1 MTSFRVRLALL
12 VGGTTAALLLGA
24 GLFAWN
30 LASGFNLE
38 RLDRELHELARRNLV
53 RVPGPGNWGRL
64 DAALALLGRGEGPP
78 AYVIWARTQQRDE
91 YRSPG
96 WPADLDPATLPVPPA
111 YEGGITLT
119 EPPPPPRKSSLSPQN
134 PSLPIR
140 QTTFRTVAAGGS
152 TWRIA
157 VTGNPYTTLV
167 LGVRLEESTRD
178 LDRLRDRYLAAL
190 PAVLLLVGLGA
201 WWLATRALRPVAA
214 LTEAAESITAQD
226 LSQRIAAPAHDREF
240 GRLVTVFNA
249 MLDRL
254 ERSFQQA
261 RRFSADAS
269 HELKTPLAL
278 LQAEVEQGLRAEPA
292 GSPAQQTYRSL
303 LEEIHRLK
311 SILDKLLLLALAD
324 SGHLRVERTPLDLST
339 LVEGLAEDTEEMH
352 PELPVAR
359 SLAPGLCVAA
369 DATLLEQALRN
380 LLGNAAKFNRP
391 QGAIRVD
398 LRGDG
403 AEAVLRIGN
412 AGPGIPAGDL
422 PRLFERFYRGDPAR
436 RRDRPG
442 GAGLGLSLAREILR
456 AHGGEVS
463 LIRAETDWT
472 EFEARLPLAT
482 LNPPP
487 TDPPPAEAAADGS
500 TPPR

>member
-1 MTSFRVRLALL
+1 VTSFRVRLALL

-24 GLFAWN
+24 GLVAWN

-64 DAALALLGRGEGPP
+64 DAALALLGHGEGPP
-78 AYVIWARTQQRDE
+78 AYVIWARTYQRDE

-96 WPADLDPATLPVPPA
+96 WPADLDPATLPVPAA

-119 EPPPPPRKSSLSPQN
+119 EPPPPPRKSGLSAQN

-140 QTTFRTVAAGGS
+140 QTAFRTVAAGGS
-152 TWRIA
+152 TWRLA

-178 LDRLRDRYLAAL
+178 LDRLRDRYLAAV

-214 LTEAAESITAQD
+214 LTEAAESITAQG
-226 LSQRIAAPAHDREF
+226 LAQRIAAPAHDREF

-311 SILDKLLLLALAD
+311 SILDKLLLLSLAD
-324 SGHLRVERTPLDLST
+324 SGHLHLERTRLDLSS
-339 LVEGLAEDTEEMH
+339 LVAGLADDAEEMH
-352 PELPVAR
+352 PDLPLERA
-359 SLAPGLCVAA
+359 LAPELTVAA

-391 QGAIRVD
+391 RGRIRVD
-398 LRGDG
+398 LHGEGND
-403 AEAVLRIGN
+403 AVLRIGN

-442 GAGLGLSLAREILR
+442 GAGLGLSLSREILR
-456 AHGGEVS
+456 AHGGEVRLLRS
-463 LIRAETDWT
+463 EPDWT
-472 EFEARLPLAT
+472 EFEARLPLASVS
-482 LNPPP
+482 PPP
-487 TDPPPAEAAADGS
+487 TDPPPAAAGPAGS

>member
-24 GLFAWN
+24 GLVAWN
-30 LASGFNLE
+30 FASGFNLE

-64 DAALALLGRGEGPP
+64 DAALSLLGHGEGPP
-78 AYVIWARTQQRDE
+78 AYVIWARTYQRDE

-96 WPADLDPATLPVPPA
+96 WPADLDPASLPVPAA
-111 YEGGITLT
+111 YEGGITLS
-119 EPPPPPRKSSLSPQN
+119 EPPPPPRKSGLSAQN

-140 QTTFRTVAAGGS
+140 QTAFRTVSAGGS
-152 TWRIA
+152 TWRLA

-178 LDRLRDRYLAAL
+178 LDRLRDRYLAAV

-214 LTEAAESITAQD
+214 LTEAAESITAQG

-278 LQAEVEQGLRAEPA
+278 LQAEVEQGLRAEPP

-311 SILDKLLLLALAD
+311 SILDKLLLLSLAD
-324 SGHLRVERTPLDLST
+324 SGHLRVERTPLDLSR

-352 PELPVAR
+352 PEFPLAR
-359 SLAPGLCVAA
+359 SLAPGVSVAA

-391 QGAIRVD
+391 QGNIR
-398 LRGDG
+398 LELLAAGT
-403 AEAVLRIGN
+403 EALLRIGN
-412 AGPGIPAGDL
+412 SGPGIPKDDL

-456 AHGGEVS
+456 AHGGEVRLLRS
-463 LIRAETDWT
+463 EPDWT
-472 EFEARLPLAT
+472 EFEARLPLNT
-482 LNPPP
+482 VTPP
-487 TDPPPAEAAADGS
+487 TTGPRPAAAAPDGS
-500 TPPR
+500 TPPQ